1 MSQSTPANIDMN
13 RAEARAKRTLSVVE
27 YEKYLP
33 LVRRSA
39 MRLARKV
46 PAHITVADL
55 VSYGWLGLVEAFQRA
70 DGTMNDEEFEAYASY
85 RVRGAM
91 LDFLRSLDPTTRSV
105 RAISRN
111 VTKAIAKLSQEL
123 GRAPEEGEIAK
134 AMGVSVE
141 AYRQLLTRVGEHG
154 MARLELLDVD
164 QMEVADGGDGAED
177 LVVKKNLLDAVTES
191 IETLP
196 PRLQQILALYY
207 QEECTM
213 REIGAVL
220 GVSEA
225 RVCQLHAEA
234 IHRLRASVGRE

>member
-1 MSQSTPANIDMN
+1 MSQPIMDMN
-13 RAEARAKRTLSVVE
+13 RVEARAKRTLSAAE
-27 YEKYLP
+27 YEKFLP

-70 DGTMNDEEFEAYASY
+70 DGNMNDEEFEAYASY

-111 VTKAIAKLSQEL
+111 VTKAIAKLTQEL
-123 GRAPEEGEIAK
+123 GRAPEEQEIAQ
-134 AMGVSVE
+134 AMGVSID
-141 AYRQLLTRVGEHG
+141 AYRQLLARVGEHG

-164 QMEVADGGDGAED
+164 QVDVADAGDGAED
-177 LVVKKNLLDAVTES
+177 LVVQKNLLDAVTGA
-191 IETLP
+191 IEELP
-196 PRLQQILALYY
+196 ERLQQILALYY

-213 REIGAVL
+213 REIGAIL

-234 IHRLRASVGRE
+234 IHRLRAGVGRE

>member
-1 MSQSTPANIDMN
+1 MSQTGMDMK
-13 RAEARAKRTLSVVE
+13 RMEARAKRSLSAAE

-70 DGTMNDEEFEAYASY
+70 DGTMSDEEFEAYASY

-123 GRAPEEGEIAK
+123 GRAPEENEIAV
-134 AMGVSVE
+134 AMGVSID

-164 QMEVADGGDGAED
+164 QVDLADGDEAADE
-177 LVVKKNLLDAVTES
+177 LVMKKNLLDAVTDA
-191 IETLP
+191 IGTLP
-196 PRLQQILALYY
+196 PRLQQVLALYY

-234 IHRLRASVGRE
+234 IHRLRASVGGE

>member
-1 MSQSTPANIDMN
+1 MSQTTVDNMN
-13 RAEARAKRTLSVVE
+13 RVEQRARRTLSAAD

-33 LVRRSA
+33 LVRRTA

-70 DGTMNDEEFEAYASY
+70 DGEMKDEEFEAYASY
-85 RVRGAM
+85 RVRGAI
-91 LDFLRSLDPTTRSV
+91 LDFLRSLDPMTRKVRSV
-105 RAISRN
+105 SRN
-111 VTKAIAKLSQEL
+111 MTKAIAKATHDL
-123 GRAPEEGEIAK
+123 GRAPEEHEIA
-134 AMGVSVE
+134 AVLGITVE
-141 AYRQLLTRVGEHG
+141 EYREQLTRVGEQG

-164 QMEVADGGDGAED
+164 QMDVADNDVPADE
-177 LVVKKNLLDAVTES
+177 LVVKKNLMDAVTGA
-191 IETLP
+191 IETLS
-196 PRLQQILALYY
+196 PRLQQVLALYY

-213 REIGAVL
+213 REIGGVL

-234 IHRLRASVGRE
+234 IHRLRAAVGGE

>member
-1 MSQSTPANIDMN
+1 MSQSTLDMN
-13 RAEARAKRTLSVVE
+13 RAEARAKRTLSAAE

-55 VSYGWLGLVEAFQRA
+55 ISYGWLGLVEAFQRA
-70 DGTMNDEEFEAYASY
+70 DGTMTDEEFEAYASY

-111 VTKAIAKLSQEL
+111 VTKTIAKLSQEL
-123 GRAPEEGEIAK
+123 GRAPEENEIA
-134 AMGVSVE
+134 ASMGVSVD
-141 AYRQLLTRVGEHG
+141 AYRQLLTRVGESG

-164 QMEVADGGDGAED
+164 QVDVADGGDGAEE
-177 LVVKKNLLDAVTES
+177 LVMKKNLLDAVTEA
-191 IETLP
+191 IEELP
-196 PRLQQILALYY
+196 ERLQQILALYY

-213 REIGAVL
+213 REIGSVL

-234 IHRLRASVGRE
+234 IHRLRAAVGKE

>member
-1 MSQSTPANIDMN
+1 MSHSSLDMN
-13 RAEARAKRTLSVVE
+13 RAEARAKRTLSVAE
-27 YEKYLP
+27 YEKFLP
-33 LVRRSA
+33 LVRRTA

-70 DGTMNDEEFEAYASY
+70 DGNMSEEEFEAYASY

-111 VTKAIAKLSQEL
+111 VTKSIATLSQKL
-123 GRAPEEGEIAK
+123 GRAPEEHEIAE
-134 AMGVSVE
+134 AMGVTVD
-141 AYRQLLTRVGEHG
+141 AYRQLLSRVGEHG
-154 MARLELLDVD
+154 MARLEVLDVD
-164 QMEVADGGDGAED
+164 QMEVADAQEGADD
-177 LVVKKNLLDAVTES
+177 LVVRKNLLDAVTGA

-234 IHRLRASVGRE
+234 IHRLRASVGGE

>member
-1 MSQSTPANIDMN
+1 MSQSTLDMN
-13 RAEARAKRTLSVVE
+13 RAEARAKRTLSAAE

-55 VSYGWLGLVEAFQRA
+55 ISYGWLGLVEAFQRA
-70 DGTMNDEEFEAYASY
+70 DGTMTDEEFEAYASY

-123 GRAPEEGEIAK
+123 GRAPEENEIA
-134 AMGVSVE
+134 ASMGVSVE
-141 AYRQLLTRVGEHG
+141 AYRQLLTRVGESG

-164 QMEVADGGDGAED
+164 QVDVADGGDGAEE
-177 LVVKKNLLDAVTES
+177 LVMKKNLLDAVTEA
-191 IETLP
+191 IEDLP
-196 PRLQQILALYY
+196 ERLQQILALYY

-213 REIGAVL
+213 REIGSVL

-234 IHRLRASVGRE
+234 IHRLRAAVGKE

>member
-1 MSQSTPANIDMN
+1 
-13 RAEARAKRTLSVVE
+13 
-27 YEKYLP
+27 
-33 LVRRSA
+33 
-39 MRLARKV
+39 
-46 PAHITVADL
+46 
-55 VSYGWLGLVEAFQRA
+55 
-70 DGTMNDEEFEAYASY
+70 
-85 RVRGAM
+85 M

-111 VTKAIAKLSQEL
+111 VTKSIATLGQKL
-123 GRAPEEGEIAK
+123 GRAPEEHEIAE
-134 AMGVSVE
+134 ALGVTVD
-141 AYRQLLTRVGEHG
+141 AYRQLLSRVGEHG
-154 MARLELLDVD
+154 MARLEVLDVD
-164 QMEVADGGDGAED
+164 QMEVADAQEGADD
-177 LVVKKNLLDAVTES
+177 LVVRKNLLDAVTGA

-234 IHRLRASVGRE
+234 IHRLRASVGGE